1 MNTSKCLFPHT
12 ELKKNYTHLWACRPT
27 TYENL
32 FHRDITMQLESIRI
46 LFHAITHSYDIYI
59 LIQMVGLRL
68 FSVCTKDIMKDLE
81 SRVT

>member
-1 MNTSKCLFPHT
+1 
-12 ELKKNYTHLWACRPT
+12 
-27 TYENL
+27 
-32 FHRDITMQLESIRI
+32 MQLESIRI